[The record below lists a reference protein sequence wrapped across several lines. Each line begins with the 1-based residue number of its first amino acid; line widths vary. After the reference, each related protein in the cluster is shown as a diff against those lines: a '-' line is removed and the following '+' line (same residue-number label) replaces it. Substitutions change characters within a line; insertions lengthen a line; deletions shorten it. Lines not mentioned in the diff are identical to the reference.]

1 MKKLSKGV
9 LFENEKDFLLCGLK
23 IVKTLAFS
31 AFSCYNMKKRTL
43 SKSTPFENREDS
55 ILKKHFVR
63 VASLI
68 LCVLFVVPLCACG
81 SSNTSHTHD
90 YNKEIVDATCL
101 ADGQVTYICKGC
113 DYSFTERRAKTSHSI
128 DSTGKCTGCEKQFF
142 RLSNSLPAT
151 FSYTWGTKPDN
162 IYTKLHVT
170 GVSFSF
176 WGSTLKVTINGKK
189 TYDWKG
195 DVGTTRAEILV
206 VLKDSK
212 GNVIGSE
219 KVRNWNELVIGQAF
233 QESAEFSKLSLG
245 ETYTVELRDCSI

>member
-1 MKKLSKGV
+1 M
-9 LFENEKDFLLCGLK
+9 
-23 IVKTLAFS
+23 
-31 AFSCYNMKKRTL
+31 
-43 SKSTPFENREDS
+43 
-55 ILKKHFVR
+55 KKHFVR

-81 SSNTSHTHD
+81 SSNTSNTSHTHN
-90 YNKEIVDATCL
+90 YNVETVDATCL
-101 ADGQVTYICKGC
+101 KDGQRTYTCKSC
-113 DYSFTERRAKTSHSI
+113 DYSYTEKITADPNRHSI

-162 IYTKLHVT
+162 IYTKLNVT

-176 WGSTLKVTINGKK
+176 WGDTLRVTINGKK

-206 VLKDSK
+206 VIKDSK
-212 GNVIGSE
+212 GNVVGSE
-219 KVRNWNELVIGQAF
+219 KVRNWDELVVGQAF
-233 QESAEFSKLSLG
+233 HESAEFSKLSLG